1 VNLSEKHWTVV
12 ATSRPGTHT
21 REWSYRPGFT
31 GKTINFAALCEAIIL
46 MHRRDGDDWQLVA
59 RHPCAHWRKVQAWR
73 VRKPLEVLPPAFR
86 KVRA

>member
-1 VNLSEKHWTVV
+1 LNLSEKHWTVV

-21 REWSYRPGFT
+21 REWVFHYGFNR
-31 GKTINFAALCEAIIL
+31 IHIASAAQSENVIL

-59 RHPCAHWRKVQAWR
+59 RHPCAHWRKVQQWR
-73 VRKPLEVLPPAFR
+73 VRKPLEVLPPHLR